1 MAPNVS
7 TRTGDQPPAVGG
19 VGADG
24 VGAERRLARSGRP
37 APIPDPTRRWGT
49 RPARAAGVAGE
60 ALVAVAAALLSV
72 QLSRSVVVDPT
83 DRAGQVSGVAGLDLR
98 FVLLGLFVVGAVLI
112 AGRFA
117 GAARPLINQL
127 ACAAVAGLTTGL
139 IAGGILLALRGTDW
153 PLFANGGDSGQ
164 LLRWADSLVAGR
176 PIPADYPPAVIHLI
190 AWVAE
195 LTGDSTPRALRALQ
209 VGGTALFGPVGY
221 LAWRLLLAPGWA
233 LAVTLIATLPLLEP
247 YKPYT
252 TVVLV
257 VLVPVLIALLRELRG
272 VADASWRRVALV
284 GGATGVALGL
294 LFLAYSGWFVWSGPG
309 VLAAAL
315 ALFPWRTAPARGA
328 ALLGLAGGGLV
339 VVAAPHLLGILTAA
353 GSVQDRFFYF
363 DTAVDPA
370 YFAMWRN
377 DLPGD
382 VGPWPPPGELAGVG
396 VFVVLLVVGLGLGV
410 ALGGRR
416 TPVITLCAL
425 LAGAFLL
432 RFWFASQAFATGAV
446 QLYPRTSAEILYCL
460 LLLSLLAIR
469 YGVEWTRDRLPA
481 PERPARG
488 LSPVAVTVGG
498 LAAALLLGLSI
509 GSSVADRYQPRND
522 GSVGLLAYVA
532 QMVRQPDGTC
542 PDYGPA
548 CAATTDEL
556 AARNR

>member
-1 MAPNVS
+1 M
-7 TRTGDQPPAVGG
+7 
-19 VGADG
+19 
-24 VGAERRLARSGRP
+24 RSG
-37 APIPDPTRRWGT
+37 
-49 RPARAAGVAGE
+49 AALGAAEAVVAIG
-60 ALVAVAAALLSV
+60 AALLSV
-72 QLSRSVVVDPT
+72 ALSRSVVVNPT
-83 DRAGQVSGVAGLDLR
+83 DRVGQVSGVAALDLR
-98 FVLLGLFVVGAVLI
+98 FVLLGLFVVGACLI
-112 AGRFA
+112 TGRFA
-117 GAARPLINQL
+117 GPAWPLVTQL
-127 ACAAVAGLTTGL
+127 ACAAVAGLATGL

-164 LLRWADSLVAGR
+164 LLRWADNLLAGR
-176 PIPADYPPAVIHLI
+176 GIPADYPPAVIHLI
-190 AWVAE
+190 AWWSE
-195 LTGDSTPRALRALQ
+195 LTGDSTPRSLRSLQ
-209 VGGTALFGPVGY
+209 VGGTALFGPAGY

-233 LAVTLIATLPLLEP
+233 LAVMLIATLPLLEP

-257 VLVPVLIALLRELRG
+257 VLVPVLVALLGVLRR
-272 VADASWRRVALV
+272 VADASWRRVVAV
-284 GGATGVALGL
+284 GIGAGMALGL
-294 LFLAYSGWFVWSGPG
+294 LFVSYSGWFVWSGPG

-328 ALLGLAGGGLV
+328 ALLALAGGGLIL
-339 VVAAPHLLGILTAA
+339 VAAGHLLGILTAA
-353 GSVQDRFFYF
+353 GTVQDRFFYF

-396 VFVVLLVVGLGLGV
+396 VFVLLLVLGLGAAV

-460 LLLSLLAIR
+460 LALSVLAVR
-469 YGVEWTRDRLPA
+469 YGGRWLRERIRGDRP
-481 PERPARG
+481 
-488 LSPVAVTVGG
+488 SSIAVTVGG

-532 QMVRQPDGTC
+532 QNVRQPDGRC
-542 PDYGPA
+542 PDYGPG

-556 AARNR
+556 AARNAR

>member
-1 MAPNVS
+1 MAGNL
-7 TRTGDQPPAVGG
+7 RTGDQPPTVDESEPLRPGSDEPAGRPPRPSP
-19 VGADG
+19 A
-24 VGAERRLARSGRP
+24 RPRRSGSALLRS
-37 APIPDPTRRWGT
+37 G
-49 RPARAAGVAGE
+49 AALGAAE
-60 ALVAVAAALLSV
+60 AAVAIGAALLSV
-72 QLSRSVVVDPT
+72 ALSRSIVVDPT
-83 DRAGQVSGVAGLDLR
+83 DRVGQVSGVAALDLR
-98 FVLLGLFVVGAVLI
+98 FVLLGLFVVGACLV

-117 GAARPLINQL
+117 GPAWPLVTRL
-127 ACAAVAGLTTGL
+127 ACAAVAGLTTGPDRRWHPARVARHRL
-139 IAGGILLALRGTDW
+139 AAVRQRRATPGSCCAGPTACSPGA
-153 PLFANGGDSGQ
+153 A
-164 LLRWADSLVAGR
+164 
-176 PIPADYPPAVIHLI
+176 IPADYPPAVIHLI
-190 AWVAE
+190 AWWSE
-195 LTGDSTPRALRALQ
+195 LTGDSTARSLRALQ

-257 VLVPVLIALLRELRG
+257 VLVPVLVALLGELRR
-272 VADASWRRVALV
+272 VADASWRRVAAV
-284 GGATGVALGL
+284 GVGAGVALGL
-294 LFLAYSGWFVWSGPG
+294 LFVSYSGWFVWSGPG

-328 ALLGLAGGGLV
+328 ALLALAGGGLI
-339 VVAAPHLLGILTAA
+339 VVAAGHLFGILTAA
-353 GSVQDRFFYF
+353 GTVQDRFFYF

-396 VFVVLLVVGLGLGV
+396 VFVLLLVVGLGAAV

-460 LLLSLLAIR
+460 LVLSVLAVR
-469 YGVEWTRDRLPA
+469 YGGRWLRDRIPGG
-481 PERPARG
+481 RS
-488 LSPVAVTVGG
+488 SPVAVTVGG

-532 QMVRQPDGTC
+532 QNVRQPDGRC
-542 PDYGPA
+542 PDYGPG